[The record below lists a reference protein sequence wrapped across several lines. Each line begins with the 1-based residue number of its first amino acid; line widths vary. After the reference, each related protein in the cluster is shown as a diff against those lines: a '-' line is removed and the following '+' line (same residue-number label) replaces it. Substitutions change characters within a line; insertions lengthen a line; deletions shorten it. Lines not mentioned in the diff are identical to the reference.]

1 MNIHKSEEWLN
12 HITLACGAL
21 GAFIGILRGNSLAF
35 LGGAVMI
42 NIGLAYRAAY
52 LLPKAQ
58 KVQIV
63 VRNKQ
68 NLEDALMSS
77 GLVEAVDDLHQCWPV
92 EMGGVN
98 NAITHE
104 VATIH
109 VVKCAEKLVEI
120 WKDGR
125 RA

>member
-1 MNIHKSEEWLN
+1 MNIHKCEEWLN

-21 GAFIGILRGNSLAF
+21 GAFIGILRSNSLAF

-52 LLPKAQ
+52 LLPK
-58 KVQIV
+58 VQIV
-63 VRNKQ
+63 VRYKQ
-68 NLEDALMSS
+68 NLEDTLRSS
-77 GLVEAVDDLHQCWPV
+77 GLVKAVDDLHQCWPV

-98 NAITHE
+98 NSITRA
-104 VATIH
+104 VATVH

-125 RA
+125 AS

>member
-1 MNIHKSEEWLN
+1 MNIRKFEEWLN
-12 HITLACGAL
+12 HSTIACGAL
-21 GAFIGILRGNSLAF
+21 GAFIGVLRGNDLAF

-52 LLPKAQ
+52 LLPT
-58 KVQIV
+58 VRIV
-63 VRNKQ
+63 TRNER

-77 GLVEAVDDLHQCWPV
+77 GLVEALDDLHQCWPV

-125 RA
+125 KS

>member
-1 MNIHKSEEWLN
+1 
-12 HITLACGAL
+12 
-21 GAFIGILRGNSLAF
+21 
-35 LGGAVMI
+35 MI
-42 NIGLAYRAAY
+42 NIGLAYRVAY
-52 LLPKAQ
+52 LLPK
-58 KVQIV
+58 VRIV

-77 GLVEAVDDLHQCWPV
+77 GLAKAVDDLHQCWPV

-109 VVKCAEKLVEI
+109 VVKCAEKLVGI

-125 RA
+125 KS

>member
-1 MNIHKSEEWLN
+1 MNIRKFEEWLN
-12 HITLACGAL
+12 YSTIACGVW
-21 GAFIGILRGNSLAF
+21 GAFIGILRGNDLAF

-52 LLPKAQ
+52 LLPT
-58 KVQIV
+58 VRIV
-63 VRNKQ
+63 TRNKRDF
-68 NLEDALMSS
+68 EDALMSS
-77 GLVEAVDDLHQCWPV
+77 GLVKAVDDLHQCCPV

-98 NAITHE
+98 NALTHE

-109 VVKCAEKLVEI
+109 VVKCAEKLVGI

-125 RA
+125 KS